1 MAGLHV
7 DIAGPDG
14 APPIL
19 FVHGILSCR
28 QHWRLNLPAFQRRYR
43 TVVVELLGHGR
54 SPAPEQEDEYLPERY
69 AERFS
74 AIRAE
79 LGVERWFV
87 AAQSLGAALAMH
99 YSFSRPGEVIAQV
112 VTNSH
117 SAFGDPIRVRDPEAA
132 HTRAEQLA
140 AGGIDAVMAHP
151 LNPRRA
157 RAFSDAD
164 RAAFDADM
172 RASTAAGIARTMLY
186 TSPHT
191 SLRHALLDNTVPTLL
206 VAGTR
211 EEAFAPSLEWAEANA
226 AGMEIVKVRA
236 PHAVNIGAAEEFNRA
251 ALEFFG
257 RFEAEAR

>member
-1 MAGLHV
+1 MAELHF
-7 DIAGPDG
+7 DAAGPEG
-14 APPIL
+14 ATPIL

-28 QHWRLNLPAFQRRYR
+28 QHWRLNLPVFQERYR

-54 SPAPEQEDEYLPERY
+54 SPAPEEEAEYHPERY

-74 AIRAE
+74 AIRE
-79 LGVERWFV
+79 GLGAERWFV

-99 YSFSRPGEVIAQV
+99 YSMTRPDEVIAQV

-117 SAFGDPIRVRDPEAA
+117 SAFGDPVRVRNPEAA
-132 HTRAEQLA
+132 RERAEQMA
-140 AGGIDAVMAHP
+140 AGGIEAVMSHP

-191 SLRHALLDNTVPTLL
+191 PLREALPSNPVPTLL

-226 AGMEIVKVRA
+226 ANFEVARVEA
-236 PHAVNIGAAEEFNRA
+236 PHAVNIGAAAEFNEA

-257 RFEAEAR
+257 RFG